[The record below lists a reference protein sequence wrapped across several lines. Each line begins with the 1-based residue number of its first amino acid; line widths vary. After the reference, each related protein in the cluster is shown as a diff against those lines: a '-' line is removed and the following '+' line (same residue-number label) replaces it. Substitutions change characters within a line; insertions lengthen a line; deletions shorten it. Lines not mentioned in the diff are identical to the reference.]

1 MQCYKL
7 EGELETLRAEM
18 DSKRNKFNQLE
29 LEHYKER
36 EVLEDE
42 KKDREMKITELREA
56 NARLRLLDP
65 IRVNE
70 LQQQIATLMKEKND
84 VETQLHSE
92 KEKVEKELTVAYEKH
107 VEELKEKLVKAVRR
121 REQLKKANKDSSQLI
136 EELEKKHKKL
146 VTENKHLLSKIKT
159 EVHETDEWD
168 KLKAERDELYSDR
181 NRLDKEAK
189 ESQLKCKALEEE
201 IIKCR
206 NVLNRKYILC
216 RFKKVFQMLLS
227 NNGK

>member
-1 MQCYKL
+1 MSTNTELFLGNQRCIRCYKL

-18 DSKRNKFNQLE
+18 DSQRNKFNQLE
-29 LEHYKER
+29 LEYYKER
-36 EVLEDE
+36 EVLEEE
-42 KKDREMKITELREA
+42 KKDREMKITELRETD
-56 NARLRLLDP
+56 ARLRLLDP

-70 LQQQIATLMKEKND
+70 LQQQIATLMKEKNE
-84 VETQLHSE
+84 VETQLRSE

-136 EELEKKHKKL
+136 EELEKKHKTL
-146 VTENKHLLSKIKT
+146 VTENKHLLSKIKA
-159 EVHETDEWD
+159 EVRETDEWD

-189 ESQLKCKALEEE
+189 ESRLKCKTLEEE

-206 NVLNRKYILC
+206 NVVNRKYI
-216 RFKKVFQMLLS
+216 
-227 NNGK
+227 